1 MTTMN
6 VSLPDEMKRWVE
18 DQSRTGRF
26 SNASEYMRELIRRDQ
41 ERQARIAHIQKLIDE
56 GWNSGISESTMADL
70 RASARDKAQT

>member
-1 MTTMN
+1 MN